1 MKTDK
6 NKIQKTD
13 WTGFAKKRKEYE
25 TPSLKKSIWQIIN
38 TFIPYIGL
46 WILIIYSL
54 SVLCFFSFFLI
65 VLAAGFLVRLFI
77 IFHDCGH
84 GSFFKSEKANRIV
97 GTVFGI
103 LAFTPYH
110 KWHNLHMKHHA
121 TVGNLSQRGLGDVW
135 TMTRHEFV
143 NGSRKKQLGYRL
155 YRNPWIMFGLGPLYM
170 FLINHRLTGKW
181 MNRKQKIN
189 VHLTTLILIILTIGM
204 SLLIGFST
212 FLIIQLSILYIAGM
226 AGLWL
231 FYLQHQFED
240 VIWLKNEE
248 WNYQTVALEGSS
260 FVKFPKIL
268 QWFSGNIGFHHIHH
282 ISSRIPNYNLPGCYK
297 EMDVFK
303 VKPVT
308 FWDSLKTLRLRLWD
322 EDSRRLIGFNEVNG

>member
-1 MKTDK
+1 METVK
-6 NKIQKTD
+6 NKIYMTD
-13 WTGFAKKRKEYE
+13 WTEFARKRKVYE
-25 TPSLKKSIWQIIN
+25 TPSAKKSIWQIIN

-46 WILIIYSL
+46 WILIIYSI
-54 SVLCFFSFFLI
+54 SVSYLLSFFLI

-84 GSFFKSEKANRIV
+84 GSFFKSEKANRVV
-97 GTVFGI
+97 GIVFGI

-121 TVGNLSQRGLGDVW
+121 TVGNLSKRGVGDVW
-135 TMTRHEFV
+135 TLTRNEYV
-143 NGSRKKQLGYRL
+143 NSNKKQQLMYRL

-170 FLINHRLTGKW
+170 FLINHRLTAKW

-189 VHLTTLILIILTIGM
+189 VHFTTLVLIILTAVM
-204 SLLIGFST
+204 SLLIGFTT

-240 VIWLKNEE
+240 VVWYKNEE

-260 FVKFPKIL
+260 FVNFPKYCNGFPEI
-268 QWFSGNIGFHHIHH
+268 SGFI
-282 ISSRIPNYNLPGCYK
+282 ISIISVHGYLTTTYQPML
-297 EMDVFK
+297 
-303 VKPVT
+303 
-308 FWDSLKTLRLRLWD
+308 
-322 EDSRRLIGFNEVNG
+322 